1 MAGSLNPADNVSRG
15 LNSSE
20 LSLSHCWLRRLEFL
34 RQLESLWP
42 NADLKEVPD
51 SALELKKEARTNHAD
66 LETIFASSKANE
78 LSIVTAKEV

>member
-1 MAGSLNPADNVSRG
+1 MKKADNVLWG
-15 LNSSE
+15 LNPSE

-66 LETIFASSKANE
+66 LETIFDSSKANE
-78 LSIVTAKEV
+78 LSIITAKEV